1 MTWDNRIIGHGEES
15 PDDLLAHPNN
25 WRIHPQAQQDALGT
39 VLESV
44 GLVQSVVV
52 NQRSGFVVDGHLR
65 IALAMRSGQKSI
77 PVTYVDLS
85 DAEERLVLASLDS
98 IGAMAV
104 PDAEKLGE
112 LLESVDSDDV
122 ASLLESIAAANEVDF
137 SRLRDF
143 EPVGEDEQPRLDQKK
158 PVVCPECGH
167 EFTV

>member
-1 MTWDNRIIGHGEES
+1 VTWDNRIIGHGEES